1 MTPSRSVLVAAF
13 AAAALGSLPACRRAA
28 GPAVSAPAIPARGQ
42 PEVGPGSVGC
52 AALRCHGESIPAD
65 AEKKPDDAW
74 NWAASVWRTQD
85 SHSRAFRTLLGPES
99 KAIVKRLGETT
110 PAGQNPRCLGCHS
123 DPLLAHLDA
132 SPAVADARSD
142 GVGCESCHG
151 NAAHWL
157 AVHHTWPASEDL
169 LPLYARHRMVWLNDL
184 TDRAAVCAGC
194 HVGAAAGADVR
205 VRRDVNHDLIAAG
218 HPRLNFEFATYLRAM
233 PPHWQEKDRRR
244 RGPLP
249 PDFATRAWSAG
260 QVAALRASLSL
271 LADRLPAPGKPDPER
286 PWPEFSEFNCFDCHH
301 DLNPAGRPTPA
312 SGGRR
317 GLIGWHRGAELRRLA
332 GKAALATDL
341 LEEMNR
347 RLPSAHR
354 LRLIVPALGG
364 VLKSPPTP
372 PAGLLKWARP
382 GKEELGGLNWDE
394 AGWLYHALVAV
405 ELARRER
412 AGQGAVEMD
421 RRFAALAELLRL
433 DRDGGPAE
441 GRYHSPKRHDPAA
454 IHAPLREV
462 MDRLEQLL
470 RGPPGPG

>member
-1 MTPSRSVLVAAF
+1 
-13 AAAALGSLPACRRAA
+13 
-28 GPAVSAPAIPARGQ
+28 
-42 PEVGPGSVGC
+42 
-52 AALRCHGESIPAD
+52 
-65 AEKKPDDAW
+65 
-74 NWAASVWRTQD
+74 
-85 SHSRAFRTLLGPES
+85 
-99 KAIVKRLGETT
+99 
-110 PAGQNPRCLGCHS
+110 
-123 DPLLAHLDA
+123 
-132 SPAVADARSD
+132 
-142 GVGCESCHG
+142 
-151 NAAHWL
+151 
-157 AVHHTWPASEDL
+157 
-169 LPLYARHRMVWLNDL
+169 
-184 TDRAAVCAGC
+184 
-194 HVGAAAGADVR
+194 
-205 VRRDVNHDLIAAG
+205 
-218 HPRLNFEFATYLRAM
+218 
-233 PPHWQEKDRRR
+233 
-244 RGPLP
+244 
-249 PDFATRAWSAG
+249 
-260 QVAALRASLSL
+260 
-271 LADRLPAPGKPDPER
+271 
-286 PWPEFSEFNCFDCHH
+286 
-301 DLNPAGRPTPA
+301 
-312 SGGRR
+312 
-317 GLIGWHRGAELRRLA
+317 
-332 GKAALATDL
+332 
-341 LEEMNR
+341 MNR